1 MLKESYSLSEVADIL
16 GVSKETLRRWDTN
29 GKLIS
34 QRNDEN
40 NYRFYKKDQL
50 QSFEQA
56 QFMFKGQWSDA
67 SKQNDIEEK
76 YTVLELFAGAGGMA
90 LGLERAGLKSV
101 MLNEIDAHACKTL
114 RKNRPHWN
122 VVEGDVAGVDF
133 SDYKNVV
140 DVLAGGFPCQAFSYA
155 GKKLGFEDTRG
166 TLFFEFA
173 RAVKEISPK
182 VILAENVRGLL
193 NHDDGR
199 TLDTIKNIIKDLGY
213 TLFEPRVLKAMFYKV
228 PQKRERL
235 ILIAVRNDLANMS
248 EFEWPS
254 PYHKVLT
261 LKDAL
266 KKGELYDTDVPL
278 SEGQKYPTR
287 KAEILSLVPPGGYWR
302 NLPEDIQKEYML
314 KSYYL
319 GGGKTGMARRL
330 SWDEPSLTLTCAPA
344 QKQTERCHP
353 EETRP
358 LTIREYARIQTFP
371 DDWVF
376 EGSMSAKYKQ
386 IGNAVPVNL
395 SMAVGKSIINLLKN
409 IEI

>member
-1 MLKESYSLSEVADIL
+1 MLKEEFSLSEVADIL
-16 GVSKETLRRWDTN
+16 GVSKETLRRWDTA
-29 GKLIS
+29 GKLVS

-40 NYRFYKKDQL
+40 NYRFYRKDQL
-50 QSFEQA
+50 KHFEQA
-56 QFMFKGQWSDA
+56 QFLFKSQWSDE
-67 SKQNDIEEK
+67 SKACNNN

-90 LGLERAGLKSV
+90 LGLEKAGLKSV
-101 MLNEIDAHACKTL
+101 LLNEIDAHACKTL
-114 RKNRPHWN
+114 RINRPEWN
-122 VVEGDVAGVDF
+122 VVEGDVSQVDF
-133 SDYKNVV
+133 TPYRDTV

-173 RAVKEISPK
+173 RAVKEINPK
-182 VILAENVRGLL
+182 VLLAENVRGLL

-199 TLDTIKNIIKDLGY
+199 TLETIKNIITDLGY
-213 TLFEPRVLKAMFYKV
+213 TLFEPRVLKAIFYKV

-235 ILIAVRNDLANMS
+235 IIVAVRNDLANDIDY
-248 EFEWPS
+248 EWPS
-254 PYHKVLT
+254 SYNKILT

-266 KKGELYDTDVPL
+266 KKGELYDTDVPE
-278 SEGQKYPTR
+278 SDGQKYPKR
-287 KAEILSLVPPGGYWR
+287 KAEILSMVPPGGYWR
-302 NLPEDIQKEYML
+302 DLPEDIQKEYML
-314 KSYYL
+314 KSFYL

-358 LTIREYARIQTFP
+358 LTVREYARIQTFP

-376 EGSMSAKYKQ
+376 EGPMSAKYKQ

-395 SMAVGKSIINLLKN
+395 SFAIGKSVVHLLEKINKK
-409 IEI
+409 